1 MKEQILTFLRHLL
14 MAIGAFFLGKEILH
28 HTVDENILTSVIS
41 SLAIVVSGIWSW
53 IDKELDAEKKMAF
66 VKSLLAMVGGF
77 IVSVGW
83 VDGNLVEQ
91 VSGLLTVI
99 FNFILSAQQKSLN
112 ADISA
117 RVVDIGKLKKAA

>member
-1 MKEQILTFLRHLL
+1 